1 MAWGP
6 PVYGNFDL
14 GTPNSVHGYTWTR
27 PTWRR
32 MKKGAGVH
40 CARAV
45 HVQFFCTCNL
55 LPPLQATR
63 YARLMPN
70 LQVTC
75 MLPQHICFCGY
86 RSFEAGCA
94 RQDQKRLFGR
104 GPPVLGNFDLLAPNL
119 VHLWNSMSVIRWY
132 MSFRDRIHSARV
144 MHVHYVYA

>member
-1 MAWGP
+1 MKKEANVDGARAVHVQVFSMHHFLAVLRDTRVAP
-6 PVYGNFDL
+6 PI
-14 GTPNSVHGYTWTR
+14 PIWTR

-45 HVQFFCTCNL
+45 HVQCFAPVVL

-86 RSFEAGCA
+86 RSFEVQAA
-94 RQDQKRLFGR
+94 RARTGKVYLG
-104 GPPVLGNFDLLAPNL
+104 GVLWF
-119 VHLWNSMSVIRWY
+119 
-132 MSFRDRIHSARV
+132 
-144 MHVHYVYA
+144 